1 MGSADGFVAKIS
13 THVLD
18 TVTGDPARAVAVRL
32 ERRDDGGWR
41 LLAEG
46 RTDAD
51 GRWKPQLPA
60 DDWVSGGFRLVFE
73 VEPYLG
79 GEVFFPEIT
88 IAFHVHDTQRHY
100 HVPLL
105 LSRYGYTTYRGS

>member
-1 MGSADGFVAKIS
+1 MGSDERFVAKIS

-18 TVTGDPARAVAVRL
+18 TVTGDPAREVQVRL
-32 ERRDDGGWR
+32 ERRDGDGWR
-41 LLAEG
+41 TLADG
-46 RTDAD
+46 RTDGD
-51 GRWKPQLPA
+51 GRLKPQIPA
-60 DDWVSGGFRLVFE
+60 GDWQAGGYRLVFQ

-79 GEVFFPEIT
+79 GDAFFPEIT
-88 IAFHVHDTQRHY
+88 IAFHVHDPHRHY